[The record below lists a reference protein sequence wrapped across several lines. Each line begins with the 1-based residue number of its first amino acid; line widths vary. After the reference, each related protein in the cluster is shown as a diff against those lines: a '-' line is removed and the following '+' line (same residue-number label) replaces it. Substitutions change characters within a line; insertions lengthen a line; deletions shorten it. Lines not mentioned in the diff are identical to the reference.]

1 MNLNKYNE
9 NRYRQKKNR
18 YRITLG
24 IEQMMNYPVINSIW
38 IIIGIAIMLLIKV
51 KQLLVSAFDVPQ
63 FLVPMY
69 RGCMDF
75 SVSIVSI
82 AIVIGIFQMIG
93 ELTARKD
100 EADIAL
106 VFDKA
111 DLKIHGNPI
120 LISKRKLKNKNI
132 ILREFYST
140 ISMNEWEKKR
150 ETISDVMNIH
160 FIGKIDYGG
169 KSNGNIIQFKSA
181 KGEKQKIE
189 VPYMMNLS
197 NILVGYDY
205 DAWYGYGEKKKIL
218 IDVSPK
224 VNSHI
229 LVSGISGSGKS
240 WFIEQLIAR
249 IFAQN
254 TLGEVFFA
262 DYKQDDTFEFLRMLP
277 RYYAYESCI
286 DALETVYKILHK
298 RQSGEDKTRNP
309 ITLVWDEYFS
319 FILALQGTDKKKA
332 EGVMKNIRNSN
343 ARSLF
348 VCEIGNCLPAS

>member
-1 MNLNKYNE
+1 
-9 NRYRQKKNR
+9 
-18 YRITLG
+18 
-24 IEQMMNYPVINSIW
+24 
-38 IIIGIAIMLLIKV
+38 
-51 KQLLVSAFDVPQ
+51 
-63 FLVPMY
+63 
-69 RGCMDF
+69 
-75 SVSIVSI
+75 
-82 AIVIGIFQMIG
+82 
-93 ELTARKD
+93 
-100 EADIAL
+100 
-106 VFDKA
+106 
-111 DLKIHGNPI
+111 
-120 LISKRKLKNKNI
+120 
-132 ILREFYST
+132 
-140 ISMNEWEKKR
+140 
-150 ETISDVMNIH
+150 
-160 FIGKIDYGG
+160 
-169 KSNGNIIQFKSA
+169 
-181 KGEKQKIE
+181 
-189 VPYMMNLS
+189 MMNLS

-332 EGVMKNIRNSN
+332 EGVMRKISEILMLG
-343 ARSLF
+343 RSLSVRLVIACQRPDASAF
-348 VCEIGNCLPAS
+348 PSGSRINFGVVVVIGASIKSIYEMLIPKEYIEDIGDRKFKTGEGIVLLQGAKIYYFKVPLIKNMKELNEICIEALTK